1 MNKKEG
7 LHDFQ
12 PPSEMAGNSK
22 NHQRRSI
29 RLKGYDY
36 SQPGLYFITIC
47 VQNNVCL
54 FGKIEN
60 DELTLNEAGKMVEKW
75 HGELTNKFND
85 IRCHEMIVMPN
96 HFHCILEIVWP
107 ESADRG
113 VCHNDIN
120 GSHSEG
126 KMGEHTGS
134 SLRDTNESILPEYAG
149 EHTGSPLRNTNESTL
164 PEYAGEHTGSPLR
177 GTNESTVPEH
187 VGEHTGSPLRDT
199 NESTLPEYAG
209 EHTGSPLRDTNES
222 NFGEHVGEH
231 IGSPL
236 RNTNESTLPEYAGEH
251 TGSPLRGTNESTF
264 GEHVGEH
271 IGSPLRDTNESI
283 FGEHAGEHIGS
294 PLRDTNESTFGEHVG
309 EHIGSPLRRVVQW
322 LKTMTTNE
330 YIRGVKNDGWQPFS
344 GKLWQRNY
352 YEHIIRNEKS
362 YKTIA
367 DYIINNP
374 YSWQRGEVKDS
385 KNAAGNSI
393 H

>member
-12 PPSEMAGNSK
+12 PPSEMEVNPK
-22 NHQRRSI
+22 IFQRKSI

-126 KMGEHTGS
+126 KMGEHIGS
-134 SLRDTNESILPEYAG
+134 PLRGANESNFGEHVG
-149 EHTGSPLRNTNESTL
+149 EHTGSPLRGTNESTLPEYANEHTGSPLRDTNESTL
-164 PEYAGEHTGSPLR
+164 PEYAGEHTGSSLR
-177 GTNESTVPEH
+177 DTNESNFGEH
-187 VGEHTGSPLRDT
+187 VGEHIGSPLRDT
-199 NESTLPEYAG
+199 NESILPEYAG

-231 IGSPL
+231 
-236 RNTNESTLPEYAGEH
+236 T
-251 TGSPLRGTNESTF
+251 
-264 GEHVGEH
+264 
-271 IGSPLRDTNESI
+271 
-283 FGEHAGEHIGS
+283 
-294 PLRDTNESTFGEHVG
+294 
-309 EHIGSPLRRVVQW
+309 GSPLRRVVQW
-322 LKTMTTNE
+322 FKTMTTNE

-362 YKTIA
+362 YKIIA

-374 YSWQRGEVKDS
+374 YSWQRGEVKNS